1 MRFAIFFCFVL
12 FVATVSSFDFDY
24 SDSNDD
30 SSNVEI
36 RVAEVVSATSAGAT
50 TVAVVSEADT
60 ATSTQA
66 PQEPLGRAVS
76 SSPKKETIGQ
86 IQLTSANQTTYK
98 PDVPAEKRRD
108 DATTTTSTTTT
119 TTSTFIK
126 QPDVVVGESLKRDV
140 VEVIINKS
148 IYRLVDEALRE
159 RLINFESRI
168 ASLLY
173 KRQIIE
179 TEIDAF
185 IKKTDNVM
193 SDDFFPKEKDRYK
206 SF

>member
-1 MRFAIFFCFVL
+1 MKFILFFAFLICV
-12 FVATVSSFDFDY
+12 VAAFDFDL
-24 SDSNDD
+24 
-30 SSNVEI
+30 ELI
-36 RVAEVVSATSAGAT
+36 TPAT
-50 TVAVVSEADT
+50 TKGKDEVFVSSTVETPAVVTTAPATTT
-60 ATSTQA
+60 ATTATQA

-76 SSPKKETIGQ
+76 SSPKEEKIGQ
-86 IQLTSANQTTYK
+86 IQQTSSSNQTINE
-98 PDVPAEKRRD
+98 PQD

-119 TTSTFIK
+119 TTTSTFIN

-168 ASLLY
+168 ASLLH

-179 TEIDAF
+179 TEIDNF
-185 IKKTDNVM
+185 IKTTDNFFY
-193 SDDFFPKEKDRYK
+193 DDFFSNNLKETDR
-206 SF
+206 